1 MIAENQRL
9 ELRKIEIGQG
19 KVAAKI
25 QALVNQGVDRATAKQ
40 LAAKEAAIDAKT
52 KREEPIKKSSE
63 LSPLSAT
70 EGRLITRGP
79 SQSIPQQTLE
89 EIRQLR
95 NEARIAARERRED
108 EKAAREEER
117 NKAKIVVAGAA
128 A

>member
-1 MIAENQRL
+1 MSSVYVIHDGESGRISQCLCIR
-9 ELRKIEIGQG
+9 
-19 KVAAKI
+19 
-25 QALVNQGVDRATAKQ
+25 
-40 LAAKEAAIDAKT
+40 KEAAIDAKT

-79 SQSIPQQTLE
+79 SQSIPQQTLD

-117 NKAKIVVAGAA
+117 NKAKTVVAGAPA
-128 A
+128 